1 MQVNLKLKTQPKP
14 LKRARTTVRG
24 GYVRTYYNNDD
35 KLEMEELRIAILS
48 ALNNLDKEIYDLVI
62 KNAKKDVPISLSLV
76 FGFSFPKS
84 YTVKK
89 KNELL
94 GQPHTLLPDL
104 DNLIKNVLDRGN
116 GILWQDD
123 NFIYKIEAKKIYSV
137 KPRIELEIDYKE

>member
-104 DNLIKNVLDRGN
+104 DNLIKNVLDRGDEL
-116 GILWQDD
+116 LWKNDKT
-123 NFIYKIEAKKIYSV
+123 IYSIDSKKIWSDEAY
-137 KPRIELEIDYKE
+137 IDIVIKYD